1 MGAEDWMLR
10 NIDRRREHREEFSPI
25 MERAHEKAHELF
37 RDPDYAIQSA
47 DFIDLYGTVQVQA
60 DVHKAQE
67 KMRQFRLTDTPIERN
82 SKKIADVL
90 EAIVLEESEMSEWL
104 GNATTLHT
112 TPYDDIVNHVDML
125 AEWYTPQDGSRLMA
139 LAVDVTFGTQTAD
152 QKLLNIKKEIDSGA
166 LGRVKYFK
174 DARGSFKGTRYNVPR
189 SIIGVSQKT
198 VEDLAQLWVNGEKKQ
213 LGGHP
218 VQKVF
223 VGQMHSQLLLMRDY
237 AHRNGQASVAQ
248 AYDEALS
255 AVSPVHSSKLDID
268 ATHIQKD
275 PVVAALADKTR
286 LIFGAR

>member
-10 NIDRRREHREEFSPI
+10 NIDRRRERREEFSPI
-25 MERAHEKAHELF
+25 MQRAHEKAHELF
-37 RDPDYAIQSA
+37 RDPDYAIQSS
-47 DFIDLYGTVQVQA
+47 DFIDLYGAVQVHS
-60 DVHKAQE
+60 DVQE
-67 KMRQFRLTDTPIERN
+67 AREKLRHYHLNYTPFERN
-82 SKKIADVL
+82 SKKIADIL

-112 TPYDDIVNHVDML
+112 TPYDDIMNHVDML

-139 LAVDVTFGTQTAD
+139 LAVDVTFGTQKAE
-152 QKLLNIKKEIDSGA
+152 QKLLSIKKEIDAGT

-189 SIIGVSQKT
+189 SIIGVSQET
-198 VEDLAQLWVNGEKKQ
+198 VENLAGLWVNGEKKQ
-213 LGGHP
+213 LGAHP

-223 VGQMHSQLLLMRDY
+223 VGQMHSELLLMRDY
-237 AHRNGQASVAQ
+237 AHRNRQVEVAR

-268 ATHIQKD
+268 AKAIQRD
-275 PVVAALADKTR
+275 PVVIALADKAR
-286 LIFGAR
+286 QIFGPH